1 MREVLIKLKNN
12 VVQSINEKINESH
25 IFDDYFW
32 NVDNEI
38 ENLEQMMNYHSLCI
52 LENFLKQ
59 FINDFLE
66 SSFIEFES
74 RKKEIFSK
82 IDRNFWN
89 LQQNIYNKFINEKEE
104 ILFRHIKG
112 FWLNMKNYDNFFFF
126 LYILRKLSIERRRDF

>member
-12 VVQSINEKINESH
+12 VVQNINEKINESH

-38 ENLEQMMNYHSLCI
+38 ENLEQMMNYHCLCI
-52 LENFLKQ
+52 LEKFLKQ
-59 FINDFLE
+59 FINDFFE
-66 SSFIEFES
+66 SAFTEFES

-89 LQQNIYNKFINEKEE
+89 SQQTIYNKFINEKEE

-112 FWLNMKNYDNFFFF
+112 FG
-126 LYILRKLSIERRRDF
+126 